1 MRTPIFL
8 LILLISSVILTNC
21 DPDDQDNC
29 GKTFTESEAN
39 GSINTAND
47 FQIVMS
53 NGCKVT
59 ITGTVGPNGTDNN
72 DYFIVNPGS
81 ASNIIFRLEWSP
93 NSIVNLY
100 LRKQGSSIIDSVTGN
115 SNGKASI
122 TYSLFSAFKLVWV
135 QIGISGPITRT
146 YSLTI
151 TGFEP

>member
-21 DPDDQDNC
+21 DQDNC

-39 GSINTAND
+39 GLINTAND